1 MRGNTPLFPASRC
14 RGNHV
19 AERNLAGDASEPPSL
34 PFAQIVLDPSFT
46 RFPEQPPRLPSGTGH
61 DGHAIEFVV
70 GILRA
75 VTPPKGLYQSNNL
88 ATLLKSAFH
97 ERKVN
102 KVREKRIGRDKQ
114 VSAGNENAES
124 ALREV

>member
-1 MRGNTPLFPASRC
+1 
-14 RGNHV
+14 
-19 AERNLAGDASEPPSL
+19 
-34 PFAQIVLDPSFT
+34 LDPSFT

-61 DGHAIEFVV
+61 DGHAVEFVV
-70 GILRA
+70 GILRP
-75 VTPPKGLYQSNNL
+75 VTPPKGLHQSYDL

-97 ERKVN
+97 EREIDEVGK
-102 KVREKRIGRDKQ
+102 KRIGGDKQ